1 MSGIVHSVPGV
12 AKCPDAGLPTVQCL
26 RETMRVLGLSRVKLA
41 DRVRVSR
48 STVGRWLSGECPVS
62 VEALTND
69 REIAW
74 VFGVL
79 LAEHFCDAQRAA

>member
-1 MSGIVHSVPGV
+1 M
-12 AKCPDAGLPTVQCL
+12 GLPTVQCL
-26 RETMRVLGLSRVKLA
+26 REVMRVLRLSRVKLA

-69 REIAW
+69 AEIAAL
-74 VFGVL
+74 FGL
-79 LAEHFCDAQRAA
+79 LLHQRLAPARAA